1 MRSHSLIVLTLLL
14 GSLSLLAGCKNGP
27 KLVYYI
33 ADSEALWS
41 TKKLSVKWGSA
52 DGFVCL
58 SPDDT
63 RKALR
68 ACKFKEK
75 FPPLNECLIS
85 SGKGKCTDGE
95 IREPAEMTNW
105 ACLDEYDA
113 EEFQVFCKRRAS

>member
-1 MRSHSLIVLTLLL
+1 MLLL
-14 GSLSLLAGCKNGP
+14 SLSSLLVAGCKNGP

-33 ADSEALWS
+33 ADEEALWS
-41 TKKLSVKWGSA
+41 TKKLSVKWASA
-52 DGFVCL
+52 NGYVCL

-75 FPPLNECLIS
+75 FPALNECLIS
-85 SGKGKCTDGE
+85 GGKGKCTDGE
-95 IREPAEMTNW
+95 EREPSQMVNW